1 MSEEIVVCPKCKN
14 KMIQGF
20 VPNYFHNNMKITN
33 WCEGIPN
40 KSFLGGVDSQ
50 SDVNIPIGVFRCQN
64 CGYLELYA
72 KQEYTAK

>member
-1 MSEEIVVCPKCKN
+1 MTEEIVICPKCKS

-40 KSFLGGVDSQ
+40 KSILGGVDSK
-50 SDVNIPIGVFRCQN
+50 SDVNIPIGAFRCQN
-64 CGYLELYA
+64 CGYIELYA
-72 KQEYTAK
+72 KQEFTAK

>member
-1 MSEEIVVCPKCKN
+1 MTEEIVVCPKCKN
-14 KMIQGF
+14 KMIHGF
-20 VPNYFHNNMKITN
+20 VPTYFHNNLEITN
-33 WCEGIPN
+33 WCEGIPK

-50 SDVNIPIGVFRCQN
+50 SDVNIPIGAFRCKN